1 MSASVACLNMIK
13 QQLRTNNILDEQ
25 ILNLFIKVARFQF
38 VPQPY
43 QDFSFADMHI
53 PLAHQQI
60 MMTPLEEAKILQ
72 SGQFNKD
79 AVVLEIGTGSGFLS
93 ALLSQLCE
101 KVVSIDIHNDFIEHA
116 QTIHQKLNL
125 ANIELLQQDATQMIE
140 FPYLFDAIICTSG
153 IEYIPQNWIKML
165 KPQGKIFAPIGES
178 TYHAQWVQFNE
189 GNAVGHEFV
198 FQANVPSLVQAKPA
212 KFIF

>member
-25 ILNLFIKVARFQF
+25 ILNLFIKLARFQF
-38 VPQPY
+38 VPQQY

-72 SGQFNKD
+72 TGQFNKD
-79 AVVLEIGTGSGFLS
+79 SVVLEIGTGSGFLS
-93 ALLSQLCE
+93 ALLSQICE
-101 KVVSIDIHNDFIEHA
+101 KVVSIDIYKDFIEHA
-116 QTIHQKLNL
+116 QDIHHKLKID
-125 ANIELLQQDATQMIE
+125 NIELLEQDATQMIE
-140 FPYLFDAIICTSG
+140 FPYQFDAIICTSG

-165 KPQGKIFAPIGES
+165 KPQGKIFVPIGEK
-178 TYHAQWVQFNE
+178 TYHAQWVHFNE
-189 GNAVGHEFV
+189 GRATGHEFV
-198 FQANVPSLVQAKPA
+198 FQADVPSLIQDKPA